1 VIYSKCDGRFRVAA
15 LFLLLTLLLAAL
27 SSGLPNR
34 QQNLSRPPDVA
45 PSLAYPFGTNRTGR
59 IVWWMAF
66 AVRNSLMLGVI
77 TAIVSRG
84 DRNFRRD
91 DCRVPRRRDA
101 TVC

>member
-45 PSLAYPFGTNRTGR
+45 PSLAYPFGTNRTGK
-59 IVWWMAF
+59 ICLVDGLCCTQF
-66 AVRNSLMLGVI
+66 AHAGGHH
-77 TAIVSRG
+77 G
-84 DRNFRRD
+84 DRLTR
-91 DCRVPRRRDA
+91 
-101 TVC
+101 